1 MMSSDTN
8 PVVPPS
14 SSDIMGKADS
24 DTDEEPSYQPPKSKG
39 KKGDSKAKKVVE
51 KKSYRCDRCN
61 FSSGSKA
68 KYTKHAKSAHS
79 GTIVQCD
86 HCEFKTPY
94 KWNLDRH
101 YKNHLGGGIL
111 CCHLCNFSCDIKQS
125 LTVHLQNHHTNVPE
139 EIIESIKRQQIP
151 SRNHNNNVNNNSNS
165 SSSAADNSKTLSE
178 DASSEKKVPPLR
190 ISRSVT
196 GLSLS
201 DENNSKKEDD
211 ATGNNEACSGDDDQK
226 RNVKKCELCDFE
238 TSGDGFA
245 SIIKKHMASEHGIR
259 SKHTKK
265 VNTASCSP
273 EHVDSTPIISSS
285 PAPSPI
291 HNIVLPIPLPP
302 KKAKG
307 ATSPKPGQ
315 PAASNSPSLH
325 RSQSPLKASEAYGG
339 DHVQGTSE
347 SMHSSTEPSILNISG
362 KESAFTPVTVMNEFS
377 SQNKQISSLKKPKHR
392 ALASF
397 YEKISQKL
405 NECKNEVQHQETP
418 DDNGVHDDSH
428 KNSSVASTSNRC
440 QHCRQRCKST
450 ADLANHLEKCSG
462 AVTKKVGEGEVGE
475 SGQVKEELVDKE
487 VKAATPEQNF
497 QVPPNPPSTMGNI
510 SPWNGSSSTSHM
522 EVDESDDGDYESK
535 VQLLNGSADS
545 DGLIGFET
553 APGVGAIHTGKMDEM
568 EYQGYQSDTFSA
580 EPQKKSI
587 DEEEIPESTS
597 SPIPH
602 IDVEDDDEEEGEE
615 GTDGE
620 AKTGK
625 SMITTRKV
633 YRCPENDCSFWATT
647 ASRFHV
653 HIVGHYNL
661 KPFECSE
668 CHYKSNWRWDVNK
681 HIRLKTPKDPK
692 HAKAKTL
699 LTHESGQR
707 DYRKYDNY
715 LVTMALTHSANA
727 KAPDCSTVAS
737 KRTKGS
743 AVATPKG
750 SPELAPS
757 QKESGAT
764 SSVSSPS
771 TPVSSASGKQKLPKL
786 TKAPASSS
794 SSSTSTGSNAVAA
807 VLEDIGIHIGCIA
820 QNDESAYSTA
830 ELVSPPLP
838 KGNASEGRSFVETRM
853 LAGGEIYHTALMD
866 QAGEINQEE
875 EDDMPPS
882 GIDLSLKRPRPHEDD
897 MSSQGLMMPSKKTRL
912 QEPHFSLSTG
922 GATNG
927 NRVLSMWQC
936 IKCSFKH
943 LNKDVVSAHIRD
955 QHKPKKGDPVSL
967 LSHNHLIQV
976 LVPEQDAD
984 ALLGNN
990 DGIDFSVMS
999 GNSQKKEIYQHMYD
1013 ENGNVLSCKFC
1024 PFTTNLLYEMEI
1036 HADHHFGKSNNHYS
1050 CPHCSYSVAVKSELQ
1065 EHLKL
1070 HGDTLFQSQTVE
1082 IQNKLINSST
1092 MISST
1097 SDSKLAMISPTST
1110 TPENAKK
1117 DKKYHCVICPFVTN
1131 TQSQFQYHKQCHEPR
1146 DYPFKCHRCTFN
1158 VSVKLHLLQ
1167 HLRLHGIQIDEIGVP
1182 VTQPEYAELNE
1193 MDYPSDEP
1201 LNLTTSATKNP
1212 ILGWDS
1218 NGLPIEGVRC
1228 EVCSQVFHN
1237 VVDLKEHE
1245 YLTNHMSSRQCD
1257 SPPCEAVN
1265 LSLKTKKSSQSYSKV
1280 NTNPGKRSVTSTPL
1294 SSPPIPDPAVT
1305 PTSVS
1310 SKSERECLFLCDE
1323 CPARFFFEKE
1333 LKIHHTFHEN
1343 KSPFQCPKC
1352 TYSAR
1357 QKDPHLMSHMKV
1369 HGIAYQ
1375 EKTKSL
1381 MQRFPKGKANLSSA
1395 TAAVTASLLN
1405 SSILNTSYFQS
1416 MSGGSTVSNSKFKS
1430 TDNIAV
1436 AESNLDGMRKNG
1448 LSIACPKCPEKF
1460 YCPATFQQH
1469 IGYHGRAAEYRCRY
1483 CDYSAVSKKA
1493 IVAHELFHSGSDI
1506 STEQIGTGGDGKSAK
1521 SSLVSALCNPVSLM
1535 AMVAQQDSPF
1545 ITSGGTVSSELE
1557 NGDKNS
1563 APVPDEAYEGNPE
1576 FIYPTYMKNGR
1587 VKSKRYKCMKCPS
1600 AFEKK
1605 DQYYTHIG
1613 LHASN
1618 QK

>member
-1 MMSSDTN
+1 M
-8 PVVPPS
+8 
-14 SSDIMGKADS
+14 
-24 DTDEEPSYQPPKSKG
+24 
-39 KKGDSKAKKVVE
+39 
-51 KKSYRCDRCN
+51 
-61 FSSGSKA
+61 
-68 KYTKHAKSAHS
+68 H
-79 GTIVQCD
+79 
-86 HCEFKTPY
+86 
-94 KWNLDRH
+94 
-101 YKNHLGGGIL
+101 
-111 CCHLCNFSCDIKQS
+111 
-125 LTVHLQNHHTNVPE
+125 
-139 EIIESIKRQQIP
+139 
-151 SRNHNNNVNNNSNS
+151 
-165 SSSAADNSKTLSE
+165 SSSA
-178 DASSEKKVPPLR
+178 
-190 ISRSVT
+190 
-196 GLSLS
+196 
-201 DENNSKKEDD
+201 
-211 ATGNNEACSGDDDQK
+211 
-226 RNVKKCELCDFE
+226 
-238 TSGDGFA
+238 
-245 SIIKKHMASEHGIR
+245 
-259 SKHTKK
+259 
-265 VNTASCSP
+265 
-273 EHVDSTPIISSS
+273 
-285 PAPSPI
+285 
-291 HNIVLPIPLPP
+291 
-302 KKAKG
+302 
-307 ATSPKPGQ
+307 
-315 PAASNSPSLH
+315 
-325 RSQSPLKASEAYGG
+325 
-339 DHVQGTSE
+339 E
-347 SMHSSTEPSILNISG
+347 SSILNISG
-362 KESAFTPVTVMNEFS
+362 KESAFTPVMSEFS

-397 YEKISQKL
+397 YEKINQKL
-405 NECKNEVQHQETP
+405 NESKIEVQVQQQQQETSE
-418 DDNGVHDDSH
+418 DTGIHDDSQ

-450 ADLANHLEKCSG
+450 ADLTAHLEKCLG
-462 AVTKKVGEGEVGE
+462 AVTKKVGESEMGE
-475 SGQVKEELVDKE
+475 SGQVKVESMEKAA
-487 VKAATPEQNF
+487 VKATPEQNF
-497 QVPPNPPSTMGNI
+497 QIPPKPVSTIGNI
-510 SPWNGSSSTSHM
+510 SPWNGSSSTSHI

-568 EYQGYQSDTFSA
+568 EYLGYQSDTFSA
-580 EPQKKSI
+580 EPNNKKEHV
-587 DEEEIPESTS
+587 DVEEEPESTS
-597 SPIPH
+597 SPVAN
-602 IDVEDDDEEEGEE
+602 IDVEDDDADDDEEDGEE

-620 AKTGK
+620 AKLGK

-750 SPELAPS
+750 SPELASS
-757 QKESGAT
+757 QKENGSTAN
-764 SSVSSPS
+764 SPS
-771 TPVSSASGKQKLPKL
+771 TPVSSASGKQKMPKL

-794 SSSTSTGSNAVAA
+794 SSSTGSNAVAA
-807 VLEDIGIHIGCIA
+807 VADDMISHIGSSNSIS
-820 QNDESAYSTA
+820 QNDESAYSTS
-830 ELVSPPLP
+830 ELVLPLALP
-838 KGNASEGRSFVETRM
+838 KGNPSEGRSFVETRM
-853 LAGGEIYHTALMD
+853 LAGGEIYQAALMD
-866 QAGEINQEE
+866 QAVEINQEE

-882 GIDLSLKRPRPHEDD
+882 GIDLSLKRPRPYEDD

-912 QEPHFSLSTG
+912 QEPHFSSSTG

-927 NRVLSMWQC
+927 NNKILSMWQC

-943 LNKDVVSAHIRD
+943 LNKDVVSTHIRD

-984 ALLGNN
+984 TLLGNN
-990 DGIDFSVMS
+990 DVMDFSMMS
-999 GNSQKKEIYQHMYD
+999 GNGQQKKELYQHMYD

-1036 HADHHFGKSNNHYS
+1036 HSDHHFGKSNNHYS

-1070 HGDTLFQSQTVE
+1070 HGDALYQSQTVE
-1082 IQNKLINSST
+1082 IQNRLINSST

-1097 SDSKLAMISPTST
+1097 SDSKLSLLSPTST
-1110 TPENAKK
+1110 TPESTKK
-1117 DKKYHCVICPFVTN
+1117 EKKYHCVVCPYVTN
-1131 TQSQFQYHKQCHEPR
+1131 NLSQFQYHKQCHEPR

-1193 MDYPSDEP
+1193 MDYTSDEP
-1201 LNLTTSATKNP
+1201 LNLTTSASKNP

-1218 NGLPIEGVRC
+1218 NGLPIEGFRC

-1237 VVDLKEHE
+1237 VNDLKDHE
-1245 YLTNHMSSRQCD
+1245 YLTNHTSSRQCD

-1265 LSLKTKKSSQSYSKV
+1265 LSLKTKKSSHNYSKV
-1280 NTNPGKRSVTSTPL
+1280 NNNSGKRSVTSTPL
-1294 SSPPIPDPAVT
+1294 SSPPIPDPALT
-1305 PTSVS
+1305 PSSAS
-1310 SKSERECLFLCDE
+1310 SKSERECLYFCDE

-1343 KSPFQCPKC
+1343 KSTFQCPKC

-1375 EKTKSL
+1375 EKTKTL
-1381 MQRFPKGKANLSSA
+1381 MQRFPKAKANLGSTNTS
-1395 TAAVTASLLN
+1395 VTASLLN

-1416 MSGGSTVSNSKFKS
+1416 MSGGSTVSGSKFKS
-1430 TDNIAV
+1430 GDSNHSAA
-1436 AESNLDGMRKNG
+1436 AEPNMDGMKKTG
-1448 LSIACPKCPEKF
+1448 LSIVCPKCPEKF
-1460 YCPATFQQH
+1460 WNPATFQQH

-1483 CDYSAVSKKA
+1483 CDYSAVSKK
-1493 IVAHELFHSGSDI
+1493 ILTAHELVHSATDL
-1506 STEQIGTGGDGKSAK
+1506 STEIATGDAKSAQ
-1521 SSLVSALCNPVSLM
+1521 SSLASALCNPVSMM
-1535 AMVAQQDSPF
+1535 AMVAHQDTPF
-1545 ITSGGTVSSELE
+1545 VTSGVVASSELE
-1557 NGDKNS
+1557 NADKN

-1576 FIYPTYMKNGR
+1576 FVYPTYMKNGR

-1605 DQYYTHIG
+1605 DQYHTHIG
-1613 LHASN
+1613 LHGSN
-1618 QK
+1618 QKYKCTICDYAVTYYANYIQHLKKHENQRNIPSELLSLKVLSRKGQLDDESGNSILKIPKLLEVVQNGEPHTNSNGSLDSGDGLMRCPFCPFVCGDEPALDSHLIHHQENPNLLHVCPTCSFRTSSKKSLKEHSKCHMPANYHHDWKNGQQKRIGRPPKKLAAEYQNGKMENGEHKVHQLQYRSDLHEDISSNESI